1 VNKSQNDTKIAGLL
15 NELRKSFP
23 RLDDWTSIYPT
34 LAMKTLVT
42 EVYKQIIDFAR
53 HTSVY
58 FTRFTS
64 KSPLFQVLANVHMAS
79 QKGP

>member
-1 VNKSQNDTKIAGLL
+1 MNKSQNDSKIASLL
-15 NELRKSFP
+15 YDLRKSFP

-34 LAMKTLVT
+34 PTMKTLVT

-53 HTSVY
+53 HASVY

-64 KSPLFQVLANVHMAS
+64 KSPLFHLLQTY
-79 QKGP
+79 K